1 MGDGA
6 LIEFASAVDAVTCAI
21 EIQRKLREHNSGGT
35 KAAPIQFRIGINV
48 GDIVIEG
55 AQNEPRCIIVTQPD
69 DESSLML
76 VGKATESKLP
86 APLAKEWLTRFC
98 AKG

>member
-1 MGDGA
+1 MLGGGRADLEKDFGIGVTGETSAWKLA
-6 LIEFASAVDAVTCAI
+6 LTPKSQAVGKYV
-21 EIQRKLREHNSGGT
+21 R
-35 KAAPIQFRIGINV
+35 
-48 GDIVIEG
+48 DIVIEG
-55 AQNEPRCIIVTQPD
+55 AKNEPRCIIVTQPD

-86 APLAKEWLTRFC
+86 APLARDWLISFC

>member
-1 MGDGA
+1 M
-6 LIEFASAVDAVTCAI
+6 
-21 EIQRKLREHNSGGT
+21 R
-35 KAAPIQFRIGINV
+35 
-48 GDIVIEG
+48 DIVIEG
-55 AQNEPRCIIVTQPD
+55 AKNEPRCIIVTQPD

-86 APLAKEWLTRFC
+86 TPIARDWLINFC